1 MKSGILLSLSL
12 IFSLG
17 INAQDAKKK
26 EDIKAIKSMCGCYEV
41 EFNFAETFKYAK
53 NDDYKA
59 SPTKYE
65 KGLEWV
71 ELVEDTPNKIVMQ
84 HLLQVSDTMII
95 KHWRQDWEFE
105 NTRLYEYNNDNKWK
119 YVTLPKDKVKGQWT
133 QRVFQVDDSP
143 RYEGT
148 ATWVH
153 VDGRHYWENTTDA
166 PLPRREHTIRN
177 DYNILQRT
185 NTHEI
190 VKDGWIHDQDNVKIK
205 RTADGQNTLVAKEK
219 GFDYYKKVDDS
230 KCAGARKYW
239 AANQGMWKNVRS
251 KWASIFAE
259 NKDLTLLPKVEGQS
273 LFMALFDKKP
283 TTPKAETDALIEKYW
298 KKS

>member
-1 MKSGILLSLSL
+1 MKSRILLSLSVL
-12 IFSLG
+12 FTLG

-26 EDIKAIKSMCGCYEV
+26 EDIKAIKAMCGCYEV

-53 NDDYKA
+53 NDDYKP

-65 KGLEWV
+65 KGLELV
-71 ELVEDTPNKIVMQ
+71 ELVEETPNKIVMQ
-84 HLLQVSDTMII
+84 HLLQVSDTMVI

-105 NTRLYEYNNDNKWK
+105 NTKLYDYEGENVWK
-119 YVTLPKDKVKGQWT
+119 FVTLPKDKVKGQWT

-143 RYEGT
+143 RYEGS

-153 VDGRHYWENTTDA
+153 VDGRHYWTNVTDA

-177 DYNILQRT
+177 DYNVLERT

-190 VKDGWIHDQDNVKIK
+190 VKDGWIHNQDNVKIK
-205 RTADGQNTLVAKEK
+205 RTEGKDQLVAKEK
-219 GFDYYKKVDDS
+219 GFDFYKKVDDS
-230 KCAGARKYW
+230 KCAGAKKYW
-239 AANQGMWKNVRS
+239 AANQKMWKNVRE
-251 KWASIFAE
+251 KWATIFAQ
-259 NKDLTLLPKVEGQS
+259 NKDLSLLPKVEGQS
-273 LFMALFDKKP
+273 LFMALFDLKP
-283 TTPKAETDALIEKYW
+283 TASKSETDAIIEKYW

>member
-1 MKSGILLSLSL
+1 MKSRILLSLSIL
-12 IFSLG
+12 FTLG
-17 INAQDAKKK
+17 VNAQDAKKK
-26 EDIKAIKSMCGCYEV
+26 EDIKAIKAMCGCYEV

-53 NDDYKA
+53 NEDYKP

-71 ELVEDTPNKIVMQ
+71 ELVEETPNKVVLQ
-84 HLLQVSDTMII
+84 HLLQVSDTMVI

-105 NTRLYEYNNDNKWK
+105 NTKLYDYEGDNVWK
-119 YVTLPKDKVKGQWT
+119 FVNLPKDKVKGQWT

-143 RYEGT
+143 RYEGS

-153 VDGRHYWENTTDA
+153 VDGRHYWTNVTDA

-177 DYNILQRT
+177 DYNVLERT
-185 NTHEI
+185 NTQEI
-190 VKDGWIHDQDNVKIK
+190 VKDGWIHNQDNVKIK
-205 RTADGQNTLVAKEK
+205 RTNGKDELVAKEK
-219 GFDYYKKVDDS
+219 GFDYYRKVDDS
-230 KCAGARKYW
+230 KCSGAKKYW
-239 AANQGMWKNVRS
+239 VANKAMWKNVRE
-251 KWASIFAE
+251 KWATIFAQ

-273 LFMALFDKKP
+273 LFMALFDLKP
-283 TTPKAETDALIEKYW
+283 TASKSETDAIIEKYW